1 MPDLRVGIVTRLRGR
16 SYGHL
21 TPAYLYYRARLFIT
35 STRYP
40 TLPSLTLDS
49 IRLLE
54 RLLRASHVGAEW
66 GAGNSTGWFAER
78 TAHLTSF
85 ESGPDYYAV
94 VRDNL
99 ASRGLTNVDLQFVP
113 FEPVPS
119 EQANHEHEWMQRA
132 YALADG
138 SLDYA
143 LIDSAPRACLCR
155 TVVSK
160 LRSGGLLILDNA
172 NWYLPPPADLRPA
185 PVGSITVP
193 AGFPGS
199 RDPGNVCT
207 PAFLGDTAQWQRTW
221 TSDGVTATLIL
232 FKP

>member
-1 MPDLRVGIVTRLRGR
+1 MPDLRPGVVARLRGR
-16 SYGHL
+16 SYKHL
-21 TPAYLYYRARLFIT
+21 IPSYLYYRARLFMT
-35 STRYP
+35 SRFNP
-40 TLPSLTLDS
+40 THPSLTLAS

-54 RLLRASHVGAEW
+54 RLLQPSHVGVEW

-85 ESGPDYYAV
+85 ETGPDYYTV

-99 ASRGLTNVDLQFVP
+99 ATRGLTNVDLQFVS
-113 FEPVPS
+113 FEPVAS

-132 YALADG
+132 YALADQ

-160 LRSGGLLILDNA
+160 LKPGGLLILDNA
-172 NWYLPPPADLRPA
+172 NWYFPPPADLRPF
-185 PVGSITVP
+185 PVGSIAVP
-193 AGFPGS
+193 AGFPES

-207 PAFLGDTAQWQRTW
+207 PAFLRDTAEWRRTW
-221 TSDGVTATLIL
+221 TTDGVTATLL
-232 FKP
+232 MFKP

>member
-1 MPDLRVGIVTRLRGR
+1 MPDLRPGIVTRLRGR
-16 SYGHL
+16 SYRHL
-21 TPAYLYYRARLFIT
+21 TPAYVGHRVWLFIN
-35 STRYP
+35 TRRFP

-49 IRLLE
+49 VRLLE
-54 RLLRASHVGAEW
+54 RLLRPSHVGVEW

-94 VRDNL
+94 VRDDL
-99 ASRGLTNVDLQFVP
+99 ARRGLTNVDLHLVP

-119 EQANHEHEWMQRA
+119 EPANHAHEWMQRA
-132 YALADG
+132 YALGDK

-185 PVGSITVP
+185 PVGSVEVP

-207 PAFLGDTAQWQRTW
+207 PAFLRETAGWRRTW
-221 TSDGVTATLIL
+221 TSDGVSATLIM